1 MTLLAGSSRTR
12 SSRRGVTGEIGTE
25 MSTRGPVDVVDSV
38 AAAADLAIEV
48 RDVSV
53 ILLK

>member
-1 MTLLAGSSRTR
+1 MTLLAGSSKTR

-25 MSTRGPVDVVDSV
+25 MSTRGLVGVDS
-38 AAAADLAIEV
+38 AATADDLAIEV